1 MKFCKKMLSLALAL
15 VMLCSVLVPT
25 AVSASY
31 SKGVFVFDNADD
43 ISKWFTLSNSLDYSY
58 AQSENALKLTVTGG
72 DPYILFNIEGQTS
85 MSAGTNKAIS
95 IVYKVPYSASGL
107 ANKSEVFLSCRDIL
121 GPTAGYSVLYNITK
135 GNDYVVQ
142 TIDLSDTS
150 WWSGKIH
157 NLRLDP
163 FTSCQNG
170 DTMYVDS
177 IIIATDTATA
187 AQAAN
192 KRLMERMGISE
203 DRGDLDCTSYENVKY
218 DSPLWKGNIIYNE
231 VVFPEADRNGNL
243 TFELMYEPDEII
255 TVHDGT
261 YSAQYLQGVDF
272 TVEGNK
278 LTLLKTG
285 SVKWYA
291 YDYIHPQSNP
301 NNLGWTDYYTRWA
314 AGDGKWELNFKGL
327 FGTDHLNV
335 TYTHTDTWDYYIPE
349 SKSDLLPLTTDKLL
363 SGEGM
368 NVVFFGDSI
377 CGGAEAS
384 SYRDRYPYADSWTGQ
399 IVTYLEEQYGANIN
413 ETIVSVGGST
423 SEGMVSVIKNGY
435 YYEGVKE
442 QDSVISHDPDLVF
455 IEFGVNDGMNLSS
468 SHPSVSGA
476 KSDYKNAIDQMIC
489 DLKDYNPDCEIVLV
503 SPFYPN
509 IYCHYMEYF
518 EAYEEAL
525 FELQDAYDGVAVAD
539 LTALM
544 RDLLEFKTYTCFNGD
559 NQCHPNDFGMRLLAQ
574 TCLATIIPEELG
586 YNAYVPEEMRN
597 VEIES
602 VSSTALEI
610 NETGAANAT
619 VKAKGGLGTLTYKW
633 TYGALPEGMTVYG
646 DTTSNIVIT
655 VVDALEADF
664 STDLVCTVTDESGKT
679 AETTV
684 SFKYTAPEL
693 KVVPGDLNGDERLNI
708 SDFFA
713 LKNILM
719 EGEFDNPASDVNGDG
734 ALNISDLFALRRM
747 ME

>member
-72 DPYILFNIEGQTS
+72 DPYILFDIEGQTS

-177 IIIATDTATA
+177 IIIASDTATA

-285 SVKWYA
+285 SIKWYA
-291 YDYIHPQSNP
+291 YDYIHPQTNP
-301 NNLGWTDYYTRWA
+301 NNLGWYDYYTRWA

-335 TYTHTDTWDYYIPE
+335 TYTHSDTWDYYIPE
-349 SKSDLLPLTTDKLL
+349 SKSDLLPNTTDKLI
-363 SGEGM
+363 SGESM

-399 IVTYLEEQYGANIN
+399 ITTYLEEQYGASIN
-413 ETIVSVGGST
+413 EYIVSVGGST
-423 SEGMVSVIKNGY
+423 SEDM
-435 YYEGVKE
+435 VKE
-442 QDSVISHDPDLVF
+442 VYQVTSKRPDLVF

-476 KSDYKNAIDQMIC
+476 KSDYKNAIDDMIYEI
-489 DLKDYNPDCEIVLV
+489 KNAYPECEVVLV

-525 FELQDAYDGVAVAD
+525 FELQNDYDGVAVAD

-544 RDLLEFKTYTCFNGD
+544 RDLLQFKTYTCFNGD

-586 YNAYVPEEMRN
+586 YEAYVPEEMRT
-597 VEIES
+597 VAIES
-602 VSSTALEI
+602 VSNKELVI
-610 NETGAANAT
+610 NETGAANT
-619 VKAKGGLGTLTYKW
+619 SVKATGGVGKLTYKW
-633 TYGALPEGMTVYG
+633 TYDALPEGVTVYG
-646 DTTSNIVIT
+646 DNTSNLVIT
-655 VVDALEADF
+655 INEALKNDISATF
-664 STDLVCTVTDESGKT
+664 TCTVTDENGSS

-684 SFKYTAPEL
+684 SFTYTAPEEPQ
-693 KVVPGDLNGDERLNI
+693 VPGDLDGSGRLNI
-708 SDFFA
+708 SDFFV
-713 LKNILM
+713 LKNVLY
-719 EGEFDNPASDVNGDG
+719 EGEFSDPKFDINGDG